1 MKSLLLACL
10 MLVTCPAWA
19 GWEFVSIDAVGD
31 RHYIDPTTVRKNG
44 SMRLVWGLTNLAV
57 RDKDGELSLRS
68 RYEYDCIKERWRT
81 ISFSTHSG
89 PDASGVVL
97 MNSSLNDTF
106 PWRDVPPG
114 TVSSAKFEY
123 VCAR

>member
-1 MKSLLLACL
+1 M
-10 MLVTCPAWA
+10 
-19 GWEFVSIDAVGD
+19 SIDAVGD